1 MNSQVTE
8 FNDYRSRM
16 NERLLDGG
24 STMLKRIFSLDKQA
38 YQEGE
43 LNVATKELLGLVAS
57 AVLRCDDCVKYH
69 LENCFKE
76 KLSKTAVME
85 ALEIATLVG
94 GTIVIPH
101 LRRAYEFWEA
111 LESNSKR

>member
-1 MNSQVTE
+1 MTNPISE

-43 LNVATKELLGLVAS
+43 LNVATKELLGLV
-57 AVLRCDDCVKYH
+57 
-69 LENCFKE
+69 
-76 KLSKTAVME
+76 
-85 ALEIATLVG
+85 
-94 GTIVIPH
+94 
-101 LRRAYEFWEA
+101 
-111 LESNSKR
+111 